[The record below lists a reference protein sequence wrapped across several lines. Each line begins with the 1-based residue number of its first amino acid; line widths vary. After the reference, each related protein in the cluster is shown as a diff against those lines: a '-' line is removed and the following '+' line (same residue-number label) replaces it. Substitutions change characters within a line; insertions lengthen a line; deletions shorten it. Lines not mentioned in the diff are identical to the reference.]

1 MIKQD
6 SLFLG
11 QFDSLMKTNFPF
23 SLSISQLFVAIEE
36 NKIPLISLNA
46 SQTVGIYEALINEI
60 NECLPIIKEVLASP
74 AYIEVEIEKKVRR
87 RCIFRR
93 YKTVIDKIA
102 KYDILENKMIA
113 DLIIKINWFISTT
126 IKSGVFEINTIN
138 KLFENCSKHE
148 YGLDNFR
155 SLNRLYNGRVVR
167 DVLDLT
173 NTTIELKDLTL
184 RLQTEYKELV
194 NNRFKKYL
202 DSQNIAIENNHIV
215 ENVSHY
221 RQCYAL
227 YKKLVMLNCNKD
239 FDKNRMT
246 YLYREYILSLL
257 SYLLKKNNYNTKE
270 GSDYLYNTDDNG
282 TNLRKIEFY
291 NNVFN
296 VTIDNIKP
304 LSIDLTFKV
313 RNNVCLDVV
322 NDDLYDVVK
331 KINNPQI
338 TYHEG
343 KLITKDA
350 VKGPLMRQFV
360 EACKELYGKQDKVEL
375 IRIYND
381 LSKALLEESECC
393 LKLNLKF
400 MVSEKEVLNNKD
412 LSKLTIN
419 SAVNNIYNNYD
430 STIIITPDK
439 IKPTTHFNKI
449 NLNTFTLQNNI
460 IEIAPS
466 NINVVDRIERV
477 ITEATLLLE
486 GSNEIYKVS
495 CPLCGSK
502 SVRRRETGE
511 YCCEA
516 CDGVWA
522 ANTVNKLDTIWLK
535 RIRLK

>member
-11 QFDSLMKTNFPF
+11 QFDSLMKTNFPS

-87 RCIFRR
+87 RCIFKR
-93 YKTVIDKIA
+93 YKTIIDKIA

-113 DLIIKINWFISTT
+113 DLIIKINWFIEATLNA
-126 IKSGVFEINTIN
+126 GVFEINTIN
-138 KLFENCSKHE
+138 KLFKNCSKHE

-155 SLNRLYNGRVVR
+155 SLNRLYGGRVMK
-167 DVLDLT
+167 DILDIT
-173 NTTIELKDLTL
+173 NAPIILKDLTNN
-184 RLQTEYKELV
+184 LQKEYKELK

-202 DSQNIAIENNHIV
+202 DSQNIAIENNRIIDY
-215 ENVSHY
+215 NSHY
-221 RQCYAL
+221 RKCYDL
-227 YKKLVMLNCNKD
+227 YNKLIALNCNEE

-246 YLYREYILSLL
+246 YLYREYVLTILT
-257 SYLLKKNNYNTKE
+257 YVLKKNNFNTKE
-270 GSDYLYNTDDNG
+270 SADYLYKQKDDGIRLENM
-282 TNLRKIEFY
+282 EFY
-291 NNVFN
+291 NDIFTVSIGNVKPMSVDLIFKIRNN
-296 VTIDNIKP
+296 VTIN
-304 LSIDLTFKV
+304 
-313 RNNVCLDVV
+313 VV
-322 NDDLYDVVK
+322 NDDLIDVVRK
-331 KINNPQI
+331 MNNPQI
-338 TYHEG
+338 SYREG

-360 EACKELYGKQDKVEL
+360 ETCKELYGKKDKVEL
-375 IRIYND
+375 IKIYNE
-381 LSKALLEESECC
+381 LSKALIEESECC
-393 LKLNLKF
+393 LKVNLKF

-412 LSKLTIN
+412 LSKMTIN

-439 IKPTTHFNKI
+439 IKPTAHFSKI

-460 IEIAPS
+460 IEVAPS
-466 NINVVDRIERV
+466 NINVVDRIERI

-486 GSNEIYKVS
+486 GSNEIYKDT
-495 CPLCGSK
+495 CPLCGSNK
-502 SVRRRETGE
+502 VRRKETGE
-511 YCCEA
+511 YCCEE
-516 CDGVWA
+516 CDGVWT
-522 ANTVNKLDTIWLK
+522 ANTVNKIDTIWLK

>member
-11 QFDSLMKTNFPF
+11 QFDSLMKTNFPS

-87 RCIFRR
+87 RCIFKR

-113 DLIIKINWFISTT
+113 DLIIKINWFIDVTL
-126 IKSGVFEINTIN
+126 KSGVFEINTIN
-138 KLFENCSKHE
+138 RLFENCSKHE

-155 SLNRLYNGRVVR
+155 SLNRLYGGRVMK
-167 DVLDLT
+167 DVLDVT
-173 NTTIELKDLTL
+173 NATIELKDLTIN
-184 RLQTEYKELV
+184 LQKDYKELK

-202 DSQNIAIENNHIV
+202 DSQNIAIENNRIIEYSTH
-215 ENVSHY
+215 
-221 RQCYAL
+221 
-227 YKKLVMLNCNKD
+227 YKKCYDLYNKLVALNCNKD
-239 FDKNRMT
+239 FDKTRMT
-246 YLYREYILSLL
+246 YLYREYILTILT
-257 SYLLKKNNYNTKE
+257 YVLKKNNFNTKE
-270 GSDYLYNTDDNG
+270 SADYLYKKDGNG
-282 TNLRKIEFY
+282 IKLGNIEFY
-291 NNVFN
+291 NDVFN
-296 VTIDNIKP
+296 VLIDNVKP
-304 LSIDLTFKV
+304 MSVDLTFKI
-313 RNNVCLDVV
+313 RNNVIINVM
-322 NDDLYDVVK
+322 NDDLYDVVRK
-331 KINNPQI
+331 MNNPQI
-338 TYHEG
+338 TYREG

-360 EACKELYGKQDKVEL
+360 DTCKELYGKKDKVEL
-375 IRIYND
+375 IKVYNE
-381 LSKALLEESECC
+381 LSKALIEESECC
-393 LKLNLKF
+393 LKVNLKF
-400 MVSEKEVLNNKD
+400 MVSEKEILNNKD
-412 LSKLTIN
+412 LSKMTIN

-439 IKPTTHFNKI
+439 IKPTAHFSKI

-460 IEIAPS
+460 IEVSPS

-486 GSNEIYKVS
+486 GSNEIYKET

-502 SVRRRETGE
+502 NIRKKETGE
-511 YCCEA
+511 YCCED
-516 CDGVWA
+516 CDGVWT